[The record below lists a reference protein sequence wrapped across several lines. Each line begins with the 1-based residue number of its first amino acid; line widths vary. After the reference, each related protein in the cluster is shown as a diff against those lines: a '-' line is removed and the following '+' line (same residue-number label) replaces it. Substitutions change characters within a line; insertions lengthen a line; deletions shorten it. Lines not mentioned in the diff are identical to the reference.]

1 VNEKDHMKKLSQPT
15 IKDVA
20 KEAGVSVGT
29 TSNHITGRSPVSEKS
44 SGLIKK
50 AIKKLGYR
58 HNVIAARLRQQRSM
72 TIGICIPELS
82 NPFFHKLMQSLN
94 REMENDFYD
103 SILVETS
110 DVGKRNNIKLQA
122 LYSKQVD
129 GVFLI
134 PHLDWDGWVDTE
146 VPMILLDR
154 PRKKEFL
161 PSIALDNFSAAITGT
176 EYLFELGHKSVW
188 FVVNT
193 NELWNASERQAGFK
207 DIALRFGY
215 HEQCSVIEGG
225 MSAHDI
231 AETIN
236 KMLKK
241 RHPPTAIFA
250 SNEYAAL
257 GVLRSLSKN
266 NIQVPEQISILT
278 FDDAH
283 WTNILN
289 PSVTVLRQPVEEMA
303 RLAWLNMKTLL
314 RGDSIKNRSIKLR
327 GKLVIRESV
336 LTKIGKGEKIAI

>member
-1 VNEKDHMKKLSQPT
+1 MKKSSQPT

-29 TSNHITGRSPVSEKS
+29 TSNHITGRSAVSERS
-44 SGLIKK
+44 SALISK
-50 AIKKLGYR
+50 AINKLGYR
-58 HNVIAARLRQQRSM
+58 HNVIAARLRKQQSM

-94 REMENDFYD
+94 REMEKDFYE

-110 DVGKRNNIKLQA
+110 DIEKRNNNKLKA
-122 LYSKQVD
+122 LYNKQVD

-146 VPMILLDR
+146 VPIILLDR
-154 PRKKEFL
+154 PRKKEVL

-176 EYLFELGHKSVW
+176 EYLFELGHENVW

-207 DIALRFGY
+207 DIARRFGY
-215 HEQCSVIEGG
+215 HEQCRVIEGG

-231 AETIN
+231 ADSIN
-236 KMLKK
+236 KALNKYDM
-241 RHPPTAIFA
+241 PSAIFA

-257 GVLRSLSKN
+257 GVLRALSKN
-266 NIQVPEQISILT
+266 NIQIPNQISVLT

-289 PSVTVLRQPVEEMA
+289 PAVSVLRQPVEEMA

-314 RGDSIKNRSIKLR
+314 RAECIENMYIQLQ

-336 LTKIGKGEKIAI
+336 LTKIRKGKMIAI